1 MSLNTNFNVNPYYD
15 DFDEDKKFLRILF
28 KPGFAVQARELTQ
41 SQTILQKQIERFGEH
56 IFKNGSVVSGGQ
68 LFLHDTAYL
77 NVSTDYAG
85 TAVNINNFNGKT
97 ITDVAGTKTG
107 QVVVV
112 YDTNTGVSPNEPKT
126 LLIKQLYGDAFV

>member
-68 LFLHDTAYL
+68 LFIHDTTYL
-77 NVSTDYAG
+77 
-85 TAVNINNFNGKT
+85 K
-97 ITDVAGTKTG
+97 
-107 QVVVV
+107 
-112 YDTNTGVSPNEPKT
+112 
-126 LLIKQLYGDAFV
+126 